1 MSNLRAATNDFNS
14 AKALLL
20 SAEARLSNAEEALD
34 VFDERRDKA
43 ITILRDS
50 VKALREQMASGGPD
64 QNEYRLTLADRIDE
78 ARKDVA
84 DFESERHRLKSELGT
99 AISLRDSHAKK
110 LAVAKAALEKE
121 LEKTLSGQTEK

>member
-20 SAEARLSNAEEALD
+20 SAEARLSIAEETLD
-34 VFDERRDKA
+34 AFDERRDKA

-78 ARKDVA
+78 AQKDVA
-84 DFESERHRLKSELGT
+84 DLEAERHRLKSEFGT
-99 AISLRDSHAKK
+99 AVSLRESNAQK

-121 LEKTLSGQTEK
+121 LEKALNGQTEK

>member
-14 AKALLL
+14 AKALFQ

-50 VKALREQMASGGPD
+50 VKALREQMASGGPE
-64 QNEYRLTLADRIDE
+64 QNEYRLTLVDTVE
-78 ARKDVA
+78 AAQKDVEGL
-84 DFESERHRLKSELGT
+84 ESERHRLKSELGT

-121 LEKTLSGQTEK
+121 LEKALSGEK